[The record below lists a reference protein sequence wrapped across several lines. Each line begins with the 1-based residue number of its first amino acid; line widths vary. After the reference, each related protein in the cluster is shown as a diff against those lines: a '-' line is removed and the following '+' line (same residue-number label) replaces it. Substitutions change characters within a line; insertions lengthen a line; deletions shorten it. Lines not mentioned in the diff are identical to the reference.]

1 METSNQ
7 VTITADEEN
16 AAEEFW
22 AAVRTDDNCPECLK
36 DLADGASF
44 VEVSQEEAAAAKD
57 WCEAAPGW
65 AAGPQHARYALL
77 FEE

>member
-36 DLADGASF
+36 DLADSAPY
-44 VEVSQEEAAAAKD
+44 VEVSKEDAAAAEE
-57 WCEAAPGW
+57 WCENAPGY
-65 AAGPQHARYALL
+65 ADGPEHARTAVI
-77 FEE
+77 FN